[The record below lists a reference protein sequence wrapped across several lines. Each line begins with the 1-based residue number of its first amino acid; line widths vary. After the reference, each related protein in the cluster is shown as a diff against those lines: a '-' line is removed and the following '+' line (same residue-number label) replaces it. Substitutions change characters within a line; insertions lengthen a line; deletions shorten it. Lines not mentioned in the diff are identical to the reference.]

1 VTDSSALSG
10 HPVTL
15 SIDIGGSGLKASALD
30 PNGRMLVDR
39 VRRETTYPMTPHQMV
54 DQLAELVAPLPP
66 YDRVSVGFPGMV
78 RGGVLL
84 TAPKFDTAGGPG
96 TPVDPDLRKAW
107 DHFDLATALQEKLG
121 KPTRVVNDADMQGLA
136 VVEGH
141 GLEFVLTLGSGV
153 GTALF
158 LDGRL
163 LPHLEMAHQPFRK
176 GETYDEQLGDVTR
189 HEIGNERWNMRV
201 GKAIGNFAIL
211 FFYDHLYVGG
221 GNAQRVKIDLGSNAT
236 IVDNTAGILGGI
248 RLWDG
253 PVV

>member
-1 VTDSSALSG
+1 VTDSSASG

-30 PNGRMLVDR
+30 PSGRMIVDR
-39 VRRETTYPMTPHQMV
+39 VRRETTYPVTPPQMV
-54 DQLAELVAPLPP
+54 DQLAELVTPLPA

-78 RGGVLL
+78 RGGLLL
-84 TAPKFDTAGGPG
+84 TAPKFDTEGGPG
-96 TPVDPDLRKAW
+96 TPVDPELRKAW
-107 DHFDLATALQEKLG
+107 NRFDLRSALEEKLG

-136 VVEGH
+136 VVDGQ
-141 GLEFVLTLGSGV
+141 GLEFVVTLGSGV

-158 LDGRL
+158 LGGHL
-163 LPHLEMAHQPFRK
+163 CPHLELSHHPFRK

-189 HEIGNERWNMRV
+189 HMIGNERWNTRV
-201 GKAIGNFAIL
+201 AKAIENFREL
-211 FFYDHLYVGG
+211 LFYDHLYVGG
-221 GNAQRVKIDLGSNAT
+221 GNAQRVKIDLGPNST